1 MTRLRVDWSFGPG
14 RHPVAGACLAAATAL
29 SVTMVLALITVPWW
43 WPLAAGAT
51 MATIAAAM
59 AGWQNM
65 PGAAVAYRG
74 VCWLAAGAW
83 SSWTITVPDGGP
95 WSRWPLGTLAL
106 GTAVAATVGVGLGRV
121 EAAEPRHPLPQPSQ
135 PRPARD
141 PLAAEWQQRLRD
153 ITRRQV
159 TVTRVAWW
167 QPRTGYTLHVTL
179 PADGTTAMYLKAC
192 ETQLAAAADL
202 PEGCNVEVLP
212 TSRRRQVHIRVAIEN
227 AMVQTHHVPED
238 TSALWVEHPLPIGV
252 HADRSLATIHLRFA
266 CGVLVGQTDSGKSNT
281 LNVITHQ
288 LVRCVDTVV
297 WAVDCSGNGRM
308 PRPWV
313 RPWYEGRAQVPAVDW
328 AAVTPEE
335 ALLMAQAAINIINGR
350 TAAYQ
355 QRMFEA
361 NEDKLPVGPDVPQ
374 IVILVDE
381 FADLPEDVK
390 AGLETVSNTGRGAGV
405 RLVSSVLRANSMYIP
420 RSMIVQARERIG
432 MRVSDEAELQY
443 LFDATWSRGRFDPAA
458 VPYQGCGLVSSN
470 AAPPQ
475 PFKAWRLEPARIDKV
490 AVEAARLRPELDK
503 VSAQLADT
511 IVRQRRDGSTQTL
524 SHVYAGRWERTLPVM
539 FPATAGGGGKPA
551 QTAAPAAEAA
561 EPAAT
566 VAVTGQ
572 AERGEP
578 VMDLDESAEAV
589 RRAVERARAAREATE
604 RQQEPGADWDTV
616 KGWLVDAARERPT
629 WQVRIR
635 QIVQANRRD
644 GIGPRAVWQQLQ
656 SEGYPT
662 AEQTVIST
670 MRADVASGV
679 LAQPGGRGQPYVP
692 GPEFSLDVG

>member
-14 RHPVAGACLAAATAL
+14 RHPVAGACLAASTAL

-135 PRPARD
+135 PRPVRD
-141 PLAAEWQQRLRD
+141 PVAAQWQQRLRD
-153 ITRRQV
+153 ITRRDV
-159 TVTRVAWW
+159 TVTRVEWW
-167 QPRTGYTLHVTL
+167 QPRTGFTLHVTL
-179 PADGTTAMYLKAC
+179 PADGTTAMDLKAW
-192 ETQLAAAADL
+192 EAQLAAAADL

-212 TSRRRQVHIRVAIEN
+212 SSRRRQVHIRVATEN
-227 AMVQTHHVPED
+227 AMAQEHPIPD
-238 TSALWVEHPLPIGV
+238 DLGLLSVERPLPIGV
-252 HADRSLATIHLRFA
+252 HADRSPATIRLRFA
-266 CGVLVGQTDSGKSNT
+266 CGILVGQTDSGKSNT

-288 LVRCVDTVV
+288 LVRCADTLV
-297 WAVDCSGNGRM
+297 WAIDCSGNGRM
-308 PRPWV
+308 PRPWIMA
-313 RPWYEGRAQVPAVDW
+313 WYEGQAEAPAIDW

-355 QRMFEA
+355 RRMFEA
-361 NEDKLPVGPDVPQ
+361 DEDKLPVGPDVPQ
-374 IVILVDE
+374 IIIVVDE

-390 AGLETVSNTGRGAGV
+390 AALETVSNTGRGAGV
-405 RLVSSVLRANSMYIP
+405 RLVSSVLRANSQHIP
-420 RSMIVQARERIG
+420 RSMIVQARERVG

-443 LFDATWSRGRFDPAA
+443 LFDATWSRGRFDPGAM
-458 VPYQGCGLVSSN
+458 PYQGCGLVSSN
-470 AAPPQ
+470 AAPPA
-475 PFKAWRLEPARIDKV
+475 PFKAWRLRPGRIREV
-490 AVEAARLRPELDK
+490 TVELGDRRPVLDD

-511 IVRQRRDGSTQTL
+511 VTRQRRDGRTETL
-524 SHVYAGRWERTLPVM
+524 SHVYAGRWERTLPLM
-539 FPATAGGGGKPA
+539 FPDAGP
-551 QTAAPAAEAA
+551 AA
-561 EPAAT
+561 EPAPAVV
-566 VAVTGQ
+566 VAAQQ
-572 AERGEP
+572 AEKEEGSG
-578 VMDLDESAEAV
+578 MDLDESAEQV
-589 RRAVERARAAREATE
+589 RQAVERARRAREAADADQPA
-604 RQQEPGADWDTV
+604 RADWDTV
-616 KGWLVDAARERPT
+616 TGWLADAAQERPS

-635 QIVQANRRD
+635 QIVQEHRRD
-644 GIGPRAVWQQLQ
+644 GIGPRQVWQRLQ
-656 SEGYPT
+656 AEGYPT
-662 AEQTVIST
+662 AEQTVISS
-670 MRADVASGV
+670 MRALVAAGV